1 MNYAYL
7 RISTDSQ
14 DVDNQRHGILEYAN
28 RHGLTGL
35 NFIEDT
41 VSGKKKWK
49 DRKLGE
55 LIDTLVKGD
64 VIVFAE
70 ISRMARS
77 ALQVL
82 EILEICISRGIS
94 VHITKQNIVLDGSLQ
109 AKIMATMLGLA
120 AEIERDFIS
129 MRTKEA
135 LAARKAAGQTLG
147 RPKGLAENLKLDKLR
162 PDIEKYLSKDLS
174 IRSIA
179 KLIEQP
185 TTTVHDYIKRH
196 DLKNKILE
204 SSSNV

>member
-7 RISTDSQ
+7 RISTDKQ

-28 RHGLTGL
+28 RHNLTGL

-55 LIDTLVKGD
+55 LVDTLVKGD

-82 EILEICISRGIS
+82 EILEVCISRGIS

-120 AEIERDFIS
+120 AEIERDFVS
-129 MRTKEA
+129 MRTIEA
-135 LAARKAAGQTLG
+135 LAARKAAGQILG
-147 RPKGLAENLKLDKLR
+147 RPKGPAEHLKLDKVR
-162 PDIEKYLSKDLS
+162 PDIEKYLKKDLS
-174 IRSIA
+174 VRSIA
-179 KLIEQP
+179 KLIGQP
-185 TTTVHDYIKRH
+185 VTTVHDYVTRH
-196 DLKNKILE
+196 KLKDKILE
-204 SSSNV
+204 SQL

>member
-1 MNYAYL
+1 ML
-7 RISTDSQ
+7 
-14 DVDNQRHGILEYAN
+14 
-28 RHGLTGL
+28 
-35 NFIEDT
+35 
-41 VSGKKKWK
+41 
-49 DRKLGE
+49 
-55 LIDTLVKGD
+55 
-64 VIVFAE
+64 VFAE

-82 EILEICISRGIS
+82 EILEMCIFNGIS

-135 LAARKAAGQTLG
+135 LAARKAAGQKLG
-147 RPKGLAENLKLDKLR
+147 RPKGPSKNLKLDKLR
-162 PDIEKYLSKDLS
+162 PEIEKYLRKELS

-185 TTTVHDYIKRH
+185 VTTVHDYIKRH
-196 DLKNKILE
+196 KLKDKILE
-204 SSSNV
+204 SST

>member
-28 RHGLTGL
+28 SRSLTGL

-55 LIDTLVKGD
+55 LVDTLVKGD
-64 VIVFAE
+64 VIIFAE

-129 MRTKEA
+129 MRTTEA

-147 RPKGLAENLKLDKLR
+147 RPRGPAENLKLDKLR
-162 PDIEKYLSKDLS
+162 PDIEKYLRKDLS
-174 IRSIA
+174 VRSIA
-179 KLIEQP
+179 KLIDQP
-185 TTTVHDYIKRH
+185 VTTVHDYVKRH
-196 DLKNKILE
+196 KLKDKVLE
-204 SSSNV
+204 PQL

>member
-28 RHGLTGL
+28 SRNLTGL

-55 LIDTLVKGD
+55 LVEILVKGD

-77 ALQVL
+77 TLQVL
-82 EILEICISRGIS
+82 EILEVCISRGIS

-129 MRTKEA
+129 MRTTEA
-135 LAARKAAGQTLG
+135 LAARKAAGQILG
-147 RPKGLAENLKLDKLR
+147 RPRGPAENLKLDRLR
-162 PDIEKYLSKDLS
+162 PDIEKYLRKDLS
-174 IRSIA
+174 VRSIA
-179 KLIEQP
+179 KLIDQP
-185 TTTVHDYIKRH
+185 VTTVHDYVKRH
-196 DLKNKILE
+196 KLKDKILE
-204 SSSNV
+204 PQL

>member
-28 RHGLTGL
+28 SHNLTGL
-35 NFIEDT
+35 NFVEDT

-55 LIDTLVKGD
+55 LVDTLVKGD
-64 VIVFAE
+64 VIIFAE

-129 MRTKEA
+129 MRTTEA

-147 RPKGLAENLKLDKLR
+147 RPRGPAENLKLDRLR
-162 PDIEKYLSKDLS
+162 PDIEKYLRKDLS
-174 IRSIA
+174 VRSIA
-179 KLIEQP
+179 KLIDQP
-185 TTTVHDYIKRH
+185 VTTVHDYVKRH
-196 DLKNKILE
+196 KLKDKVLE
-204 SSSNV
+204 PQL

>member
-7 RISTDSQ
+7 RISTDKQ

-28 RHGLTGL
+28 RHNLTGL

-55 LIDTLVKGD
+55 LVETLVKGD

-120 AEIERDFIS
+120 AEIERDFVS
-129 MRTKEA
+129 MRTIEA
-135 LAARKAAGQTLG
+135 LAARKAAGQILG
-147 RPKGLAENLKLDKLR
+147 RPRGPAENLKLDKVR
-162 PDIEKYLSKDLS
+162 SDIEKYLKKDLS
-174 IRSIA
+174 VRSIA
-179 KLIEQP
+179 KLIGQP
-185 TTTVHDYIKRH
+185 VTTVHDYVKRH
-196 DLKNKILE
+196 KLKDKILE
-204 SSSNV
+204 PQL

>member
-28 RHGLTGL
+28 SHNLTGL

-55 LIDTLVKGD
+55 LVDSLVKGD
-64 VIVFAE
+64 VIIFAE

-77 ALQVL
+77 TLQVL
-82 EILEICISRGIS
+82 EILENCISRGIS

-135 LAARKAAGQTLG
+135 LAARKAAGQRLG
-147 RPKGLAENLKLDKLR
+147 RPRGPAENLKLDKLR
-162 PDIEKYLSKDLS
+162 PDIEKYLRKDLS
-174 IRSIA
+174 VRSIA
-179 KLIEQP
+179 KLIDQP
-185 TTTVHDYIKRH
+185 VTTVHDYIKRYK
-196 DLKNKILE
+196 LKDKILE
-204 SSSNV
+204 PQL

>member
-28 RHGLTGL
+28 SHNLTGL

-55 LIDTLVKGD
+55 LVDTLVKGD
-64 VIVFAE
+64 VIIFAE

-129 MRTKEA
+129 MRTTEA

-147 RPKGLAENLKLDKLR
+147 RPRGPAENLKLDKLR
-162 PDIEKYLSKDLS
+162 PDIEKYLRKDLS
-174 IRSIA
+174 VRSIA
-179 KLIEQP
+179 KLIDQP
-185 TTTVHDYIKRH
+185 VTTVHDYVKRH
-196 DLKNKILE
+196 KLKDKVLE
-204 SSSNV
+204 PQL

>member
-28 RHGLTGL
+28 RQSLTGL
-35 NFIEDT
+35 NFVEDT

-55 LIDTLVKGD
+55 LVDTLVKGD
-64 VIVFAE
+64 VLVFAE

-82 EILEICISRGIS
+82 EILEVCIARGIS

-129 MRTKEA
+129 MRTTEA

-147 RPKGLAENLKLDKLR
+147 RPRGPAENLKLDRLR
-162 PDIEKYLSKDLS
+162 PDIEKYLRKDLS
-174 IRSIA
+174 VRSIA
-179 KLIEQP
+179 KLIDQP
-185 TTTVHDYIKRH
+185 VTTVHDYVKRH
-196 DLKNKILE
+196 KLKDKILE
-204 SSSNV
+204 PEL

>member
-28 RHGLTGL
+28 RHNLSGL

-55 LIDTLVKGD
+55 LVETLVKGD

-82 EILEICISRGIS
+82 EILEVCISRGIS

-109 AKIMATMLGLA
+109 ANIMATMLGLA
-120 AEIERDFIS
+120 AEIERDFVS
-129 MRTKEA
+129 MRTIEV
-135 LAARKAAGQTLG
+135 LADRKAAGQILG
-147 RPKGLAENLKLDKLR
+147 RPKGPAENLKLDKVR
-162 PDIEKYLSKDLS
+162 PDIEKYLKKDLS
-174 IRSIA
+174 VRSIA
-179 KLIEQP
+179 KLIGQP
-185 TTTVHDYIKRH
+185 VTTVHDYVKRH
-196 DLKNKILE
+196 KLKDKILE
-204 SSSNV
+204 LQF

>member
-28 RHGLTGL
+28 GHSLTGL
-35 NFIEDT
+35 HFVEDT

-55 LIDTLVKGD
+55 LVDTLVKGD
-64 VIVFAE
+64 VIIFAE

-77 ALQVL
+77 TLQVL
-82 EILEICISRGIS
+82 EILEVCISRGIS

-129 MRTKEA
+129 MRTTEA

-147 RPKGLAENLKLDKLR
+147 RPRGPAENLKLDRLR
-162 PDIEKYLSKDLS
+162 PEIEKYLRKDLS
-174 IRSIA
+174 VRSIA
-179 KLIEQP
+179 KLIDQP
-185 TTTVHDYIKRH
+185 VTTVHDYVKRH
-196 DLKNKILE
+196 KLKDKVLE
-204 SSSNV
+204 PQL

>member
-7 RISTDSQ
+7 RISTDKQ

-28 RHGLTGL
+28 RHNLSGL

-55 LIDTLVKGD
+55 LIETLVKGD

-120 AEIERDFIS
+120 AEIERDFVS
-129 MRTKEA
+129 MRTIEA
-135 LAARKAAGQTLG
+135 LAARKAAGQILG
-147 RPKGLAENLKLDKLR
+147 RPRGQAENLKLDKVR
-162 PDIEKYLSKDLS
+162 PDIEKYLKKDLS
-174 IRSIA
+174 VRSIA
-179 KLIEQP
+179 KLIGQP
-185 TTTVHDYIKRH
+185 VTTVHDYVKRH
-196 DLKNKILE
+196 KLKDKVLE
-204 SSSNV
+204 PQL

>member
-1 MNYAYL
+1 MHYAYL
-7 RISTDSQ
+7 RISTDKQ
-14 DVDNQRHGILEYAN
+14 DVENQRHGILEYAN
-28 RHGLTGL
+28 RHNLSGL

-55 LIDTLVKGD
+55 LVETLVKGD

-82 EILEICISRGIS
+82 EILEVCISRGIS

-120 AEIERDFIS
+120 AEIERDFVS
-129 MRTKEA
+129 MRTIEA
-135 LAARKAAGQTLG
+135 LAARKAAGQVLG
-147 RPKGLAENLKLDKLR
+147 RPKGPAEHLRLDKVR
-162 PDIEKYLSKDLS
+162 PDIEKYF
-174 IRSIA
+174 
-179 KLIEQP
+179 
-185 TTTVHDYIKRH
+185 
-196 DLKNKILE
+196 
-204 SSSNV
+204 

>member
-28 RHGLTGL
+28 SHDLTGL
-35 NFIEDT
+35 NFVEDT

-55 LIDTLVKGD
+55 LVDTLVKGD
-64 VIVFAE
+64 VIIFAE

-129 MRTKEA
+129 MRTTEA

-147 RPKGLAENLKLDKLR
+147 RPRGPAENLKLDRLR
-162 PDIEKYLSKDLS
+162 PDIEKYLRKDLS
-174 IRSIA
+174 VRSIA
-179 KLIEQP
+179 KLIDQP
-185 TTTVHDYIKRH
+185 VTTVHDYVKRH
-196 DLKNKILE
+196 KLKDKVLE
-204 SSSNV
+204 PEL

>member
-28 RHGLTGL
+28 RHNLAGL
-35 NFIEDT
+35 NFVEDT

-55 LIDTLVKGD
+55 LVDTLVKGD
-64 VIVFAE
+64 VIIFAE

-82 EILEICISRGIS
+82 EILEVCIARGIS

-129 MRTKEA
+129 MRTTEA

-147 RPKGLAENLKLDKLR
+147 RPRGPAENLKLDRLR
-162 PDIEKYLSKDLS
+162 PDIEKYLRKDLS
-174 IRSIA
+174 VRSIA
-179 KLIEQP
+179 KLIDQP
-185 TTTVHDYIKRH
+185 VTTVHDYVKRH
-196 DLKNKILE
+196 KLKDKILE
-204 SSSNV
+204 PEL

>member
-7 RISTDSQ
+7 RISTDNQ

-28 RHGLTGL
+28 RHNLTGL
-35 NFIEDT
+35 NFIEDI

-49 DRKLGE
+49 ERKLGE
-55 LIDTLVKGD
+55 LIETLVKGD

-82 EILEICISRGIS
+82 EILEVCISRGIS

-135 LAARKAAGQTLG
+135 LAARKAAGQKLG
-147 RPKGLAENLKLDKLR
+147 RPRGPAENLKLDKSR
-162 PDIEKYLSKDLS
+162 SDIEKYLKKDLS
-174 IRSIA
+174 VRSIA
-179 KLIEQP
+179 KLIDQP
-185 TTTVHDYIKRH
+185 ATTVHDYVKRH
-196 DLKNKILE
+196 KLKDKILE
-204 SSSNV
+204 PLL

>member
-28 RHGLTGL
+28 SRNLTGL

-55 LIDTLVKGD
+55 LVEILVKGD

-77 ALQVL
+77 TLQVL
-82 EILEICISRGIS
+82 EILEVCISRGIS

-129 MRTKEA
+129 MRTTEA

-147 RPKGLAENLKLDKLR
+147 RPKGPAENLKLDRLR
-162 PDIEKYLSKDLS
+162 PEIEKYLRKDLS
-174 IRSIA
+174 VRSIA
-179 KLIEQP
+179 KLIDQP
-185 TTTVHDYIKRH
+185 VTTVHDYVKRH
-196 DLKNKILE
+196 KLKDKVLE
-204 SSSNV
+204 PQL

>member
-28 RHGLTGL
+28 RHNLAGL
-35 NFIEDT
+35 NFVEDT

-55 LIDTLVKGD
+55 LVDTLVKGD
-64 VIVFAE
+64 VLVFAE

-82 EILEICISRGIS
+82 EILEVCIARGIS

-129 MRTKEA
+129 MRTTEA

-147 RPKGLAENLKLDKLR
+147 RPRGPAENLKLDRLR
-162 PDIEKYLSKDLS
+162 PDIEKYLRKDLS
-174 IRSIA
+174 VRSIA
-179 KLIEQP
+179 KLIDQP
-185 TTTVHDYIKRH
+185 VTTVHDYVKRH
-196 DLKNKILE
+196 KLKDKILE
-204 SSSNV
+204 PEL